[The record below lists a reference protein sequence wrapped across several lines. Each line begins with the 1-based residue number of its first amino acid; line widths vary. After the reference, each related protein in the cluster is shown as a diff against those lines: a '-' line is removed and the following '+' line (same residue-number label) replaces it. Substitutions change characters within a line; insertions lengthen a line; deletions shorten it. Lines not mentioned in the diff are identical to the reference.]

1 MGHERAPERTC
12 LACRRK
18 APQGALVRLVALDGA
33 VHVGLGP
40 GAGRGAYV
48 CPTPACLEAAANRGK
63 LSRAL
68 RAEVA
73 ALPAGGLAAMV
84 RAAAERKVA
93 ALLGQGRRMQC
104 VASGQQAA
112 AERVHRGAAALLLL
126 ALDAPPEADRLAA
139 AAGAAGIPV
148 RRALT
153 RETLGAALGAS
164 PRWAAAVEDR
174 QLAAGL
180 ERYLTFLR
188 NGAAGGGGGAATV
201 PAGKHRGSRVGGKQ
215 GG

>member
-1 MGHERAPERTC
+1 MGHQRTPERTC

-48 CPTPACLEAAANRGK
+48 CPAPACLEAAANRGK

-73 ALPAGGLAAMV
+73 ALPAGGLAALV
-84 RAAAERKVA
+84 RAATERKVV
-93 ALLGQGRRMQC
+93 ALLGQGRRMRC
-104 VASGQQAA
+104 VASGQEAA
-112 AERVHRGAAALLLL
+112 ADRVRRAAAALLLL
-126 ALDAPPEADRLAA
+126 AVDAPSEADRLAA
-139 AAGAAGIPV
+139 AARAAGIPV

-153 RETLGAALGAS
+153 REGLGEALGAS

-180 ERYLTFLR
+180 ERYLTFLE
-188 NGAAGGGGGAATV
+188 NGAAGGGGGRAAG
-201 PAGKHRGSRVGGKQ
+201 PGGKHRGPRVGGKQ